1 MDFPKEQRGRFTPVG
16 KPQLK
21 TRLFTRGGAIRPT
34 IPQVMKYNQLSNIEK
49 IACVREMNFCR
60 TERHDAA
67 VYLNALRTDNRAIIE
82 EYESFGERPY
92 QFFLNKRTYYAG
104 LRFGF
109 TDKRYDEY
117 GWLKNADFTGQ
128 ERIEFFPTGSSVSFN
143 HLTIGKGSNGKWSY
157 GASYSTGAAGCG
169 YGLGIWGKVF
179 DTRKECLKAALQEI
193 MNGHRRYEK
202 DLKDDTC
209 GNFNAR
215 LSREIVRQVKDLFD
229 ELTGRKAVQL
239 SFF

>member
-1 MDFPKEQRGRFTPVG
+1 MDYKE
-16 KPQLK
+16 
-21 TRLFTRGGAIRPT
+21 
-34 IPQVMKYNQLSNIEK
+34 LSKAEK
-49 IACVREMNFCR
+49 IEHIREMNFCR
-60 TERHDAA
+60 AERRDAA

-82 EYESFGERPY
+82 EYESFGDRPH
-92 QFFLNKRTYYAG
+92 QFFLNKRTYDAG

-109 TDKRYDEY
+109 TDRRFNKY
-117 GWLKNADFTGQ
+117 GWLVNADFTAK
-128 ERIEFFPTGSSVSFN
+128 ERIEFTPKDRPVASN
-143 HLTIGKGSNGKWSY
+143 HLTIGQGANGKWSY

-169 YGLGIWGKVF
+169 YGLGVWGKVF

-193 MNGHRRYEK
+193 MDGHHRYET
-202 DLKDDTC
+202 DLKGDTC
-209 GNFNAR
+209 GNFNVR

>member
-1 MDFPKEQRGRFTPVG
+1 ME
-16 KPQLK
+16 
-21 TRLFTRGGAIRPT
+21 
-34 IPQVMKYNQLSNIEK
+34 YNQLSNTEK
-49 IACVREMNFCR
+49 IACVREMNFFR

-82 EYESFGERPY
+82 EYESFGDRPY
-92 QFFLNKRTYYAG
+92 QFFLNKRTYDAG
-104 LRFGF
+104 LQFGF
-109 TDKRYDEY
+109 TGKRFNKY
-117 GWLKNADFTGQ
+117 GWLENADFTAK
-128 ERIEFFPTGSSVSFN
+128 EHIEFTPQDRPVASN
-143 HLTIGKGSNGKWSY
+143 HLTIGQGANGKWSY

-169 YGLGIWGKVF
+169 YGLGVWGKVF

-193 MNGHRRYEK
+193 MDGHRRYEK
-202 DLKDDTC
+202 DLKGDTC

-215 LSREIVRQVKDLFD
+215 LSREIVRQVKDMFD